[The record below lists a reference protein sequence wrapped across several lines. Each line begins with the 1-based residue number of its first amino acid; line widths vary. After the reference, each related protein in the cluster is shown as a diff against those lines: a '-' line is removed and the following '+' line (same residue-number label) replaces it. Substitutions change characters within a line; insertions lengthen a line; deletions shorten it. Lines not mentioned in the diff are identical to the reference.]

1 LNNTN
6 SKILPKSDTK
16 TKKVKLEGMK
26 KELKKYNHIIDSKKP
41 KDMTLLAR
49 NLMNVLL
56 YIRQQ
61 EGTDEFAVPIAKL
74 KNYLNL
80 NTKDYKARIEK
91 AIFELS
97 IPIELRDFKF
107 KGREISYVSA
117 ALLIEPTIYKD
128 SKFCKYKNI

>member
-1 LNNTN
+1 LNNTKH
-6 SKILPKSDTK
+6 SKILKENLPTIDVSNKSATS
-16 TKKVKLEGMK
+16 K

-61 EGTDEFAVPIAKL
+61 EASDEFSVSIAKL

-97 IPIELRDFKF
+97 IPIEL
-107 KGREISYVSA
+107 
-117 ALLIEPTIYKD
+117 
-128 SKFCKYKNI
+128 